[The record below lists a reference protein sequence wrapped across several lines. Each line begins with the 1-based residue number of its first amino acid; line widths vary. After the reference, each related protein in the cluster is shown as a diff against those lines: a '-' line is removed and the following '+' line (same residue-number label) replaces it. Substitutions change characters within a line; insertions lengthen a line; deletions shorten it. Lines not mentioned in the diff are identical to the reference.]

1 MRKNLI
7 TIKTCKKLMDTDSL
21 KLSEK
26 CILSR
31 CKDGPLITDNMA
43 GELMCGSC
51 GVVLSEKMEDYVQEY
66 RTFTKEDYMQQTRT
80 GMKSTLTIHD
90 MGLATKIGSKNK
102 DVSGK
107 RLSSKMNFAF
117 NRLRVWDARSKM
129 YSRERSMQ
137 NAFTLLDGMA
147 AKLGLPEF
155 VSEKAAYFY
164 RKIKSKNPRTGKF
177 TESLIAA
184 ALYAACR
191 STNTPRTLNDIAQA
205 ANVKK
210 KRLQKSYRDIVKR
223 LGLNIEQ
230 YDPIEFVSRIS
241 SEVSASEKTRRYA
254 VKILIKAR
262 KTRILT
268 GKHPMGMAAAALYF
282 SGIHNNE
289 DISQEKISGVSGVT
303 TVTIRHGYQTLVK
316 GIGISPLE
324 SLTK

>member
-1 MRKNLI
+1 
-7 TIKTCKKLMDTDSL
+7 MDNSL
-21 KLSEK
+21 TLSEK

-31 CKDGPLITDNMA
+31 CKDGPLITDNIA

-51 GVVLSEKMEDYVQEY
+51 GVVLSEKMEEYGPEY
-66 RTFTKEDYMQQTRT
+66 RTFTKEDYMQRTRT
-80 GMKSTLTIHD
+80 GMRSTLTIYD
-90 MGLATKIGSKNK
+90 MGLSTKIGSKNK
-102 DVSGK
+102 DASGK
-107 RLSSKMNFAF
+107 RLSSEMIFAL
-117 NRLRVWDARSKM
+117 NRLRVWDARSKLR
-129 YSRERSMQ
+129 SRERSMQ
-137 NAFTLLDGMA
+137 NAFVLLNGTA
-147 AKLGLPEF
+147 AKMGLPGF

-164 RKIKSKNPRTGKF
+164 RKIKSKYPRTGRT
-177 TESLIAA
+177 TEALIFA

-191 STNTPRTLNDIAQA
+191 FTNTPRTLNDIAQA
-205 ANVKK
+205 ANIKK

-223 LGLNIEQ
+223 LDLNLEQ
-230 YDPIEFVSRIS
+230 YDPIEFVNRLS
-241 SEVSASEKTRRYA
+241 SEVGVSEKTRRYA

-289 DISQEKISGVSGVT
+289 KISQKKISDVSGMT
-303 TVTIRHGYQTLVK
+303 TVTIRNRYQTLVK